1 MINPSE
7 ENLLGY
13 LIRANEDHEQEE
25 LAAQI
30 RTDAKL
36 RQDCQLL
43 QSGLALPSA
52 DEEYLDPPPL
62 LAQRT
67 CSLLWN
73 KVDSG
78 EFPKLPALPKQAAS
92 DPLTSSTAPTQPA
105 AAPASSGLPLAMA
118 VTTGEKLQ
126 AQDNTLAAPR
136 RRWHWLD
143 LAVASSVLVVIGGVL
158 STQILS
164 SKTQAMRLSCQN
176 NLQLTY
182 AGLADYASMNGNRLP
197 TAHERGPLAFAGMYG
212 PTLRDSGHLQNQ
224 NNLICPETAL
234 AKDLRASLPTI
245 KDLERAKPEELPAL
259 QRLAGGTYFY
269 SLGYMEGGKYRAIKL
284 RNCPKFVL
292 ISEPPA
298 NINRPDLHHGQI
310 GHNALI
316 QNGAVR
322 FMTDC
327 QLECCNDDQFLNDNG
342 EIAPGL
348 HEGDAVLVGSGV
360 GPMQ

>member
-13 LIRANEDHEQEE
+13 LIRANEEHEQEE

-43 QSGLALPSA
+43 QSGLALPAA
-52 DEEYLDPPPL
+52 DEEHLDPPPL

-78 EFPKLPALPKQAAS
+78 EFPKLPAQAKPAPDQVTTAEAPRHPIAS
-92 DPLTSSTAPTQPA
+92 PA
-105 AAPASSGLPLAMA
+105 ATALPATMA
-118 VTTGEKLQ
+118 VTRDKS
-126 AQDNTLAAPR
+126 AAHDNTLVVPR

-143 LAVASSVLVVIGGVL
+143 LAVTGSVLVVIGGVL
-158 STQILS
+158 SSQILS

-212 PTLRDSGHLQNQ
+212 PTLRQTGHLQNERT
-224 NNLICPETAL
+224 LLCPESRL
-234 AKDLRASLPTI
+234 AQDHEARLPTI
-245 KDLERAKPEELPAL
+245 EDLESASARELPAL
-259 QRLAGGTYFY
+259 QRRAGGTYHFT
-269 SLGYMEGGKYRAIKL
+269 LGY
-284 RNCPKFVL
+284 
-292 ISEPPA
+292 
-298 NINRPDLHHGQI
+298 
-310 GHNALI
+310 I
-316 QNGAVR
+316 QNGKYQAVR
-322 FMTDC
+322 LLNRPQYALMSDPVGAGKLPGQNHGQRGQNVLFDNGSVRFLTEC
-327 QLECCNDDQFLNDNG
+327 QLQGCGDHYYQNDDGL
-342 EIAPGL
+342 EAAGL
-348 HEGDAVLVGSGV
+348 HENDSVLVESSV
-360 GPMQ
+360 RPLR